1 MKKPLLLTL
10 LALLVG
16 AFSVF
21 CIWFLLIT
29 YVMRSIPA
37 VIQTLMIAALVVIA
51 LALVA
56 ALIFAWLPGRGRAYL
71 TALAVMLVTAI
82 GSNVFS
88 SIRGGIVAASRTAE
102 DAAERRAIE
111 AKFLSQLEANKKD
124 LAERIATQRPFAP
137 REAYKFVEFVKESD
151 LSYRLLPD
159 HSATTFPLL
168 KQALDAKILDPNARL
183 KGPTRVDVNEEPLF
197 VVYYKFYLQSGAT
210 MPTRSVREREWKL
223 LQMLVAA
230 GANLDDPAAVVLRD
244 VVNRE
249 TAPYEIPG
257 YIRLK

>member
-1 MKKPLLLTL
+1 MKRTLFVL
-10 LALLVG
+10 LAFVVAAL
-16 AFSVF
+16 SVF
-21 CIWFLLIT
+21 GVWFVLVLH
-29 YVMRSIPA
+29 VMRSLPSVIETTMLVSLA
-37 VIQTLMIAALVVIA
+37 VIAIGLCVALVQTWTAPGGWPYRVA
-51 LALVA
+51 LAIMLVA
-56 ALIFAWLPGRGRAYL
+56 GATPYAVYFSRAAVDQIDGRA
-71 TALAVMLVTAI
+71 
-82 GSNVFS
+82 
-88 SIRGGIVAASRTAE
+88 
-102 DAAERRAIE
+102 ERKAIE
-111 AKFLSQLEANKKD
+111 TAFLSKLEANKKD
-124 LAERIATQRPFAP
+124 LSERIAAQKPFTP

-159 HSATTFPLL
+159 HSSTTFLLL

-197 VVYYKFYLQSGAT
+197 VVYYKFYLQSGVT
-210 MPTRSVREREWKL
+210 MPTKAVREREWKL

-230 GANLDDPAAVVLRD
+230 GANLDDPAAAVLRD